1 MFAIVRLAEMSAYQ
15 RGGVNL
21 DLDALAEA
29 ANTIASSVVSWE
41 MAVRLGQS
49 PAHVASGW
57 GCLTIW

>member
-29 ANTIASSVVSWE
+29 ANTIASSVVSWG
-41 MAVRLGQS
+41 MAVRLGES
-49 PAHVASGW
+49 PAHASGW